1 VTGGQPPAGS
11 AVTPPGTSP
20 SAVSSSAVSSSAPPS
35 SAPLPLRRI
44 GHSPVYVTELS
55 FGGAAIGNLYTE
67 VSEQD
72 ARAAVDA
79 AWAGGIRT
87 FDTAPHYGLGL
98 SERRLGDALRHRP
111 RDEYVVSTKVGRL
124 LYPAP
129 PASSALPTPSAPPAD
144 AQAGPGSA
152 GNDAAGNGRPVRDPE
167 GFAVPARYVRRFDFS
182 ADGVTRSLEA
192 SLARL
197 GLDRV
202 DIALIHDPDDHA
214 DQAIR
219 EAYPALEKLRA
230 AGVVGAIGVGMNQA
244 ELLTRFVTDTD
255 VDLVLVAGRYTLLDR
270 SAATE
275 LLPAALSRGVSVIAG
290 GVFNSGVL
298 AAPAEGATYDYQAA
312 PAALIDR
319 ARRLQEACARFGVP
333 LRAAAAR
340 FPLTHPAVASVLIGA
355 RNAAEITDA
364 LRLRAV
370 DIPAALWNLLAAQ
383 GAAEAD
389 AGDAT
394 GSSAARAGDRAVSAA
409 DDAGEE
415 GQP

>member
-1 VTGGQPPAGS
+1 MTGDQP
-11 AVTPPGTSP
+11 
-20 SAVSSSAVSSSAPPS
+20 SAPPAS
-35 SAPLPLRRI
+35 LALRRL
-44 GHSPVYVTELS
+44 GRSPVHVTELS
-55 FGGAAIGNLYTE
+55 FGGAAIGNLFTE
-67 VSEQD
+67 VSEED

-98 SERRLGDALRHRP
+98 SERRLGAALRHRP
-111 RDEYVVSTKVGRL
+111 RDDYVICTKVGRL
-124 LYPAP
+124 LIPGPPAP
-129 PASSALPTPSAPPAD
+129 PADSRL
-144 AQAGPGSA
+144 GPGPA
-152 GNDAAGNGRPVRDPE
+152 GSDPPGAPSGDSPPGGDPE
-167 GFAVPARYVRRFDFS
+167 GFAVPARYVRRFDYS

-214 DQAIR
+214 EQAFR

-230 AGVVGAIGVGMNQA
+230 AGVVRAIGAGMNQA
-244 ELLTRFVTDTD
+244 EMLTRFVTDTD
-255 VDLVLVAGRYTLLDR
+255 VDVVLVAGRYTLLDQ
-270 SAATE
+270 SAAAE
-275 LLPAALSRGVSVIAG
+275 LLPAARRRGVSVIAG

-298 AAPAEGATYDYQAA
+298 AAPDEGATYDYQAA
-312 PAALIDR
+312 PAELIER

-355 RNAAEITDA
+355 RNAAEISDA
-364 LRLRAV
+364 LRLRALEV
-370 DIPAALWNLLAAQ
+370 PAALW
-383 GAAEAD
+383 D
-389 AGDAT
+389 AL
-394 GSSAARAGDRAVSAA
+394 S
-409 DDAGEE
+409 EE

>member
-1 VTGGQPPAGS
+1 VTGRQPPAPP
-11 AVTPPGTSP
+11 AETAQAATPPPATL
-20 SAVSSSAVSSSAPPS
+20 
-35 SAPLPLRRI
+35 PLPLRRL
-44 GHSPVYVTELS
+44 GRSPVLVTELS
-55 FGGAAIGNLYTE
+55 FGGAAIGNLFTE

-79 AWAGGIRT
+79 AWAGGIRA

-111 RDEYVVSTKVGRL
+111 RDEYVISTKVGRL
-124 LYPAP
+124 LEPAP
-129 PASSALPTPSAPPAD
+129 PAPPA
-144 AQAGPGSA
+144 APAAGHQAHGHQSPGHPAAAHSA
-152 GNDAAGNGRPVRDPE
+152 GAAAGSDTE

-182 ADGVTRSLEA
+182 ADGVTRSLEE
-192 SLARL
+192 SLRRL

-270 SAATE
+270 SAAAE
-275 LLPAALSRGVSVIAG
+275 LLPAALRRGVSVIAG

-298 AAPAEGATYDYQAA
+298 AAPVAGATYNYQAA
-312 PAALIDR
+312 PAALLER
-319 ARRLQEACARFGVP
+319 AGRLQETCARFGVP

-355 RNAAEITDA
+355 RNAAEVTDA
-364 LRLRAV
+364 LRLRAL
-370 DIPAALWNLLAAQ
+370 DIPAALWDLIAAQ

-389 AGDAT
+389 AGDAA
-394 GSSAARAGDRAVSAA
+394 GSSAASTGDPAVSAA
-409 DDAGEE
+409 ADAGEE